1 MGGIFAG
8 QLPSL
13 EFYQEF
19 LTTTEKLDQYMSS
32 QAEYIDSYYF
42 GKLIG
47 DSASLVLGAGGTVQG
62 AIKFFKGVGIA
73 AGSAATP
80 MGTMVGSCAVVLAAE
95 GVQAMAVSGTVVVAV
110 IGNIPGDY
118 DKFHYYDRLPDGGS
132 ETGITSADVNWD
144 VNDNLKHHVAN
155 GSNGSHRDP
164 WKKFGLDPDD
174 PKFYSTV
181 LPFLKKVVDEGTK
194 YGEDVVANGKDLFYI
209 KNFAEKGQE
218 IIVKIFVNN
227 DGTIKILSDAYINT
241 R

>member
-62 AIKFFKGVGIA
+62 AIKFFKGAGIA
-73 AGSAATP
+73 VGSAATP
-80 MGTMVGSCAVVLAAE
+80 MGTMVGSVAVVLSAE
-95 GVQAMAVSGTVVVAV
+95 GVQVMAVSGTVVVAA

-132 ETGITSADVNWD
+132 SSDE
-144 VNDNLKHHVAN
+144 LKNVYNSIKESPNYPEGFEPRQN
-155 GSNGSHRDP
+155 GTTRNTVKNKGLLEKLREIESGT
-164 WKKFGLDPDD
+164 WKKVYKDGYDLNGNEISIHYFQSESG
-174 PKFYSTV
+174 
-181 LPFLKKVVDEGTK
+181 KVF
-194 YGEDVVANGKDLFYI
+194 DVK
-209 KNFAEKGQE
+209 
-218 IIVKIFVNN
+218 VKTGWSN
-227 DGTIKILSDAYINT
+227 
-241 R
+241 